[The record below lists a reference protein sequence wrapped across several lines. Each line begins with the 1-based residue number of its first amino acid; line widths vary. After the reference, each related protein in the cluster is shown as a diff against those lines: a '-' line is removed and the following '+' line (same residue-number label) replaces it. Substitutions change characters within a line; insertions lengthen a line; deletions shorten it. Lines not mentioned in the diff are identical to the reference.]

1 MKGGFLGY
9 HSEWNLGSPGGWDY
23 QRITQE
29 IGKAVWKRISEETK
43 LREELDF
50 DHPLLHPVIGFVR
63 MLEDAYRILEGR
75 NPGIIAV
82 MAEEETLNDVIENRN
97 LVDHLNRLPGLKGVL
112 IAPHQLEL
120 QNGQVSYRGQKV
132 GLIFM
137 DFNTNILLDLHRKH
151 NLEPVLKAVGEGR
164 VINPRGTEPV
174 NSKGVFEVL
183 TDPAKTGLFHPE
195 TIRRTPWTR
204 QFYPRKTTDRDGKE
218 IPDLVEWI
226 RKNWDQLVLKPER
239 GYSGKGVKVGGIH
252 AGTDDTIEAAL
263 KSDEYIVQEKIPLS
277 LWGEIM
283 PELDTETWI
292 VRLKQFQ
299 TDFRCLFGRNG
310 LCGFLG
316 RFGGV
321 PTNVGSGGGVQPM
334 AVVEEHADI
343 GKLAGKINNSL
354 CESGFD
360 FVSEIAGYQDQLAL
374 KNHFTYLLGPIKI
387 ALRPRLIKNSQ
398 MEALEKYCRGVWK
411 DCLVLEKLWMEGEL
425 GIRMDIDPEEL
436 AIIKSQ
442 PWRGSD
448 AIFASDGLFSFGA
461 HILGNSQD

>member
-1 MKGGFLGY
+1 MKGDFFGY

-29 IGKAVWKRISEETK
+29 IGKAVWKRMSEEIQ
-43 LREELDF
+43 LEEDLDF
-50 DHPLLHPVIGFVR
+50 DHPLLHPVIGFVK
-63 MLEDAYRILEGR
+63 MLEDAYRLLEGR
-75 NPGIIAV
+75 NPGLIAV

-97 LVDHLNRLPGLKGVL
+97 LVDHLDRIPGLRGAL

-120 QNGQVSYRGQKV
+120 KDGRVSYLGQRV

-137 DFNTNILLDLHRKH
+137 DFNTNVLLDLHRKH
-151 NLEPVLKAVGEGR
+151 NLEPVLTAVREGR

-195 TIRRTPWTR
+195 TVNRTPWTR
-204 QFYPRKTTDRDGKE
+204 QFYPRKTTDRDGKD
-218 IPDLVEWI
+218 IPDLVKWT
-226 RKNWDQLVLKPER
+226 RKNWGKLVLKPER

-252 AGTDDTIEAAL
+252 NETDDIIEAAL
-263 KSDEYIVQEKIPLS
+263 KSGDYIVQEKIPLN
-277 LWGEIM
+277 LWGEMI
-283 PELDTETWI
+283 PELDTDTRTI
-292 VRLKQFQ
+292 RLKQFQ
-299 TDFRCLFGRNG
+299 TDFRCLFGRKK
-310 LCGFLG
+310 LSGFLC

-334 AVVEEHADI
+334 AVVKESADI
-343 GKLAGKINNSL
+343 WKLTERINDSL
-354 CESGFD
+354 YKSGYD
-360 FVSEIAGYQDQLAL
+360 FVSGIAAYQDQLAL

-398 MEALEKYCRGVWK
+398 MKALEKYCRGVWK
-411 DCLVLEKLWMEGEL
+411 DCLVLEKLWMTGKL
-425 GIRMDIDPEEL
+425 GIRMDIDPEEM
-436 AIIKSQ
+436 AIIRFQ
-442 PWRGSD
+442 PWKGSD

-461 HILGNSQD
+461 HIS